1 MTTAP
6 AVFADTPNTLEV
18 ENITDYKTNHGASI
32 YEQGCQALDNKA
44 LTEGFSMSINRS
56 VIFVEALHCKASQMG
71 WNQGSKQITSFVNRD
86 GKTIDFIKE
95 YGQINKVTL
104 KTQYEQF
111 CKAGEAD
118 AQSRAKQN
126 NTMVCI
132 CLGKSLTIST
142 QAKLLACHTKF
153 TFDGVE

>member
-1 MTTAP
+1 
-6 AVFADTPNTLEV
+6 
-18 ENITDYKTNHGASI
+18 
-32 YEQGCQALDNKA
+32 
-44 LTEGFSMSINRS
+44 
-56 VIFVEALHCKASQMG
+56 MG

-86 GKTIDFIKE
+86 GKTIDIIKE
-95 YGQINKVTL
+95 YGQIDEVTL
-104 KTQYEQF
+104 KTQCERF